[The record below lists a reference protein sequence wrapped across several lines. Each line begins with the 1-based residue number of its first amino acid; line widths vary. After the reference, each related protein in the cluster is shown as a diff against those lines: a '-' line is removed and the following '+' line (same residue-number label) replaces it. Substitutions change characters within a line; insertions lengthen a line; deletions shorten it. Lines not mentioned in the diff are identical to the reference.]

1 MVSAASRS
9 MRRNNALSMISEVSA
24 HLTEYCL
31 LGMLQDK
38 TRILVTHHVD
48 IAKHADLILVMDK
61 GRITQQGSYDDLRNA
76 EGAFKTLIDE
86 YGNEALPPKDHE
98 SDRDDKTKRS
108 EESQNSN
115 AKSDDITQD
124 LKVKEGTPVTKIYLD
139 EERNMGA
146 VSGRTYTAYL
156 KAMFRGGPLLVAIC
170 AAVLTEGASI
180 ALSLILSFWATA
192 SFTGFSQSQYM
203 ALYAGLGIAIALFSF
218 VGAYCNSLS
227 GLGASF
233 MMAKKALHTVLRTPV
248 SFHDRTPSGR
258 IVSRL
263 TSDIES
269 LDQRLPGQFYYL
281 FGSILSILG
290 MIGLV
295 FYAYPFLG
303 IMFAPLFIV
312 YYIIGLVYARTSRQ
326 LRRIDSTM
334 RSYVYSAF
342 GEQLAGVVSIRAY
355 RQQQR
360 FIDKFDNSVD
370 DQGRFYYMGIVQRI
384 WLTLR
389 LDVLGSAVILGIGI
403 FGVCFRN
410 SASPA
415 KFGVIL
421 TYSLQ
426 TTQMFSWIVVVY
438 TRLERGE

>member
-1 MVSAASRS
+1 VAT
-9 MRRNNALSMISEVSA
+9 IVSA
-24 HLTEYCL
+24 HLAEHCL
-31 LGMLQDK
+31 LGILRHK
-38 TRILVTHHVD
+38 TRILITHHVD
-48 IAKHADLILVMDK
+48 VAKHADLIIVMDQ
-61 GRITQQGSYDDLRNA
+61 GRIAQQGSYEALTSVD
-76 EGAFKTLIDE
+76 GTFKNLIDE
-86 YGNEALPPKDHE
+86 YGND
-98 SDRDDKTKRS
+98 SDRSLMEDLEGMPES
-108 EESQNSN
+108 EKILED
-115 AKSDDITQD
+115 AKSVLVDSASSGQNYGINT
-124 LKVKEGTPVTKIYLD
+124 GNPATKIHLD

-146 VSGRTYTAYL
+146 VSGRTYMAYL
-156 KAMFRGGPLLVAIC
+156 KAMFRGGPFLVAVW
-170 AAVLTEGASI
+170 AAIMTECIAV
-180 ALSLILSFWATA
+180 ALSLMLSFWAA
-192 SFTGFSQSQYM
+192 SSIPGFGRSHYM
-203 ALYAGLGIAIALFSF
+203 GIYAGLGVAIAMFSF
-218 VGAYCNSLS
+218 LGAYSTSLS

-233 MMAKKALHTVLRTPV
+233 MMAKKALHAVLRSPV
-248 SFHDRTPSGR
+248 AFHDRTPSGR

-281 FGSILSILG
+281 FGSILSIFG

-295 FYAYPFLG
+295 FYAYPYLG
-303 IMFAPLFIV
+303 IIFAPLFLV
-312 YYIIGLVYARTSRQ
+312 YYIIGLIYARTSRQ

-355 RQQQR
+355 RQQKR
-360 FIDKFDNSVD
+360 FVDKFDNAVD

-389 LDVLGSAVILGIGI
+389 LNILGSALILGIGI

-415 KFGVIL
+415 KLGVIL

-426 TTQMFSWIVVVY
+426 TTQMFSMIVVVY
-438 TRLERGE
+438 TRLERGELPGIHRDLEH